1 MAITFHPKPGQ
12 ILMCD
17 FTYGFREPEMVK
29 NRPVIVLTPSMAGR
43 GKLVTV
49 VGLSSVRPAV
59 ICDYHCIL
67 PPATLPM
74 LGNFQTKETWVK
86 GDMVYA
92 VGFDRLNL
100 IKLGHRSA
108 DGKREY
114 FTNRRG
120 RERMREIYGCVLHGL
135 NLRSLVAHIPE

>member
-1 MAITFHPKPGQ
+1 MND
-12 ILMCD
+12 LC
-17 FTYGFREPEMVK
+17 
-29 NRPVIVLTPSMAGR
+29 
-43 GKLVTV
+43 
-49 VGLSSVRPAV
+49 GL
-59 ICDYHCIL
+59 
-67 PPATLPM
+67 ATLPM

-114 FTNRRG
+114 FTNRLG

-135 NLRSLVAHIPE
+135 NLGSLVAHIPE